1 MPRSSQRIREKTVIQ
16 ADLKLSNRFVLPST
30 DQAVRQVPRKSNDN
44 TTRTQ
49 TSEIVHNLSSHKLST
64 AELSLLER
72 GLIFCPSSPSPDPEQ
87 LLDDVHAYCRKQR
100 LRYQFRNLVDEHDEK
115 STNPENACEETER
128 CQMKSTYRNP
138 YYDPVDDS
146 ECPNLENYL
155 SCIKS
160 DIVKLLADDS
170 KRPKSNITRE
180 EQHSLEKLS
189 RDRNIIVQKADK
201 GGKIVVMNRT
211 DYIVACNDQLENKH
225 FYEQLD
231 TDSNQNYADTI
242 RKEIDNL
249 KSKSKITDKEHI
261 VLTEHLSNPRT
272 PVFYGLPKLHKN
284 FSKFPPLRPIVSG
297 FSSCSNRL
305 SEFLDGFLKYQA
317 QKTNSYIRDTKDFL
331 VRLADL
337 PSLPSNTIL
346 VTMDVA
352 SLYTNID
359 HEEGA
364 NACFDH
370 LEQRNK
376 KSISSS
382 YLKKLI
388 LLVLRSNVFRFGC
401 NIYHQIK
408 GTAMGTPMAP
418 NYANLFMASLET
430 KMLDEYYELTKLR
443 PLVWYCY
450 IDDIFFIWT
459 HGNESLNQFIDF
471 CNNFSKSR
479 KMKSTIQYETH
490 QSTDSVNFLDVE
502 VRFRDSTIQTSVY
515 SKATDAHLYLNAKS
529 CHPNHVIR
537 NIPKG
542 QFIRIRR
549 ICTNVADYINHGKQL
564 L

>member
-1 MPRSSQRIREKTVIQ
+1 MLLFGRLESSASSFTISDLIQ
-16 ADLKLSNRFVLPST
+16 ERYF
-30 DQAVRQVPRKSNDN
+30 
-44 TTRTQ
+44 
-49 TSEIVHNLSSHKLST
+49 SSS
-64 AELSLLER
+64 
-72 GLIFCPSSPSPDPEQ
+72 
-87 LLDDVHAYCRKQR
+87 
-100 LRYQFRNLVDEHDEK
+100 
-115 STNPENACEETER
+115 
-128 CQMKSTYRNP
+128 
-138 YYDPVDDS
+138 
-146 ECPNLENYL
+146 
-155 SCIKS
+155 
-160 DIVKLLADDS
+160 
-170 KRPKSNITRE
+170 
-180 EQHSLEKLS
+180 
-189 RDRNIIVQKADK
+189 
-201 GGKIVVMNRT
+201 
-211 DYIVACNDQLENKH
+211 H

-249 KSKSKITDKEHI
+249 KSKSKITNKEHV

-388 LLVLRSNVFRFGC
+388 LLVLRVKR
-401 NIYHQIK
+401 IPIWEQHLPPIK

-443 PLVWYCY
+443 PLVWYRY

-471 CNNFSKSR
+471 CNNFSKNR

-502 VRFRDSTIQTSVY
+502 RVQTRCVVENAYKDVLKSSRESLFRSKEKDKQDQQSIFVCTWHPALRHLSSLLRQNFNIVKNDITLSTVFPSTPTVAFRRRKTIANKIVRNDILERPPRQNTTKPCGKCKLCPNIVTQSEITHNCITKRVTNGGSCKTKNVVYAARCKIHDKLYVGHTGEALSTRFSKHSYDIGKRPKNSELAEHFHRDHSFADLEVMILESDFSSSAERERAEDKWMCRLQTLAPSGLNKDCHGYAKEVYQMFRDV
-515 SKATDAHLYLNAKS
+515 
-529 CHPNHVIR
+529 R
-537 NIPKG
+537 N
-542 QFIRIRR
+542 
-549 ICTNVADYINHGKQL
+549 
-564 L
+564 

>member
-1 MPRSSQRIREKTVIQ
+1 
-16 ADLKLSNRFVLPST
+16 
-30 DQAVRQVPRKSNDN
+30 
-44 TTRTQ
+44 
-49 TSEIVHNLSSHKLST
+49 
-64 AELSLLER
+64 
-72 GLIFCPSSPSPDPEQ
+72 
-87 LLDDVHAYCRKQR
+87 
-100 LRYQFRNLVDEHDEK
+100 
-115 STNPENACEETER
+115 
-128 CQMKSTYRNP
+128 
-138 YYDPVDDS
+138 
-146 ECPNLENYL
+146 
-155 SCIKS
+155 
-160 DIVKLLADDS
+160 
-170 KRPKSNITRE
+170 
-180 EQHSLEKLS
+180 
-189 RDRNIIVQKADK
+189 
-201 GGKIVVMNRT
+201 MNRS
-211 DYIVACNDQLENKH
+211 DYIVACNNQLENKH

-249 KSKSKITDKEHI
+249 KSKSKITNKEHV

-305 SEFLDGFLKYQA
+305 SEFLDGFLKYPSA
-317 QKTNSYIRDTKDFL
+317 KKTNSYIRDTKDFL

-388 LLVLRSNVFRFGC
+388 LLVLRSNVFRFGS

-443 PLVWYCY
+443 PLVWYRY

-471 CNNFSKSR
+471 CNNFSKNR

-564 L
+564 LQYFLKRGYRHDVVENAYKDVLKSSRESLFRSKEKDKQDQQSIFVCTWHPALRHLSSLLRQNFNIVKNDITLSTVFPSTPTVAFRRRKNNRQQNRAK